1 MKGLV
6 TRRPNSISLFDDFDQ
21 FFENFFNDA
30 PVRTAR
36 RFPAVDIREEKDRYV
51 LEADMPGFVDKD
63 VNVHVD
69 NNVLYLE
76 STKEQSKE
84 EKQDTYLLRERQAC
98 AFRRSFN
105 LPEGVDVE
113 GIKGEFKNGVLTV
126 SMPKSPERQPK
137 KIGIKLS

>member
-6 TRRPNSISLFDDFDQ
+6 TRKPNSISLFDDFDQ
-21 FFENFFNDA
+21 FFENFFNDVPA
-30 PVRTAR
+30 QVNR
-36 RFPAVDIREEKDRYV
+36 RFPTVDIREEKDKYV

-76 STKEQSKE
+76 STREEKKE
-84 EKQDTYLLRERQAC
+84 ENHDSYLLRERQAC

-105 LPEGVDVE
+105 LPDGVDVE

-126 SMPKSPERQPK
+126 TLPKSPERQPK
-137 KIGIKLS
+137 KIAIKLS